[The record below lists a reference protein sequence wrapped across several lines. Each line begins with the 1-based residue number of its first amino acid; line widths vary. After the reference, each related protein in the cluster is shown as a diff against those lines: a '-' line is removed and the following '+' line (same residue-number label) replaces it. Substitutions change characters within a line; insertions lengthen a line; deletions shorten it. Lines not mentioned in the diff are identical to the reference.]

1 MARLTRS
8 PKLTKL
14 AMVNICISP
23 PPRRT
28 PSTDIFMPMKQKKK
42 HMNKLLYAV
51 VMATELF
58 LLIYYT

>member
-23 PPRRT
+23 APRRT
-28 PSTDIFMPMKQKKK
+28 PSTDIFMLMKQKKK

-51 VMATELF
+51 VMTTELF